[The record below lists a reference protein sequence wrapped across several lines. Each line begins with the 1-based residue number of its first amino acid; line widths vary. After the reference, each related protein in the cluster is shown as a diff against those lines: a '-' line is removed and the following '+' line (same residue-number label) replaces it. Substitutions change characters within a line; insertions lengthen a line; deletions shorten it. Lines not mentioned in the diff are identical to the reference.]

1 MKLYS
6 SKFAPNP
13 RKVLI
18 YLKEKNISDI
28 EIIDLDLGK
37 LEHKTPEYR
46 AIAPNSRVPAL
57 QLDDGTV
64 ILETTAMCRYLE
76 CLYPEPNMFGESPIE
91 IASIEMWYSRVSFE
105 LMVPLMHGFR
115 HTHPHMSAMENQN
128 EEYGLA
134 QRKLGIKELENYDT
148 IIQSREF
155 IAGDRFTYADLQMVT
170 SLQFLVRLNKLNI
183 EDYGN
188 LNEYIIQVKP
198 SKFFDINYC
207 LLINSNILRVC
218 SPPF

>member
-18 YLKEKNISDI
+18 YLKEKKISDI

-170 SLQFLVRLNKLNI
+170 SLQFLVQLNKLSI

-188 LNEYIIQVKP
+188 LNEYIIQVSSRP
-198 SKFFDINYC
+198 SF
-207 LLINSNILRVC
+207 LI
-218 SPPF
+218 

>member
-28 EIIDLDLGK
+28 EIIDIDLGK
-37 LEHKTPEYR
+37 LEHKTPEYK
-46 AIAPNSRVPAL
+46 AIAPNSRVPSL

-105 LMVPLMHGFR
+105 LMMPLMHGFR

-134 QRKLGIKELENYDT
+134 QRKLGIKELKNYDA

-170 SLQFLVRLNKLNI
+170 SLQFLVRLNKLDI

-188 LNEYIIQVKP
+188 LNEYIIQVSSRP
-198 SKFFDINYC
+198 SF
-207 LLINSNILRVC
+207 LI
-218 SPPF
+218 

>member
-105 LMVPLMHGFR
+105 LMMPLMHGFR

-128 EEYGLA
+128 EEYGLT
-134 QRKLGIKELENYDT
+134 QRKLGIKELKNYDA

-170 SLQFLVRLNKLNI
+170 SLQFLVRLNKLDI

-188 LNEYIIQVKP
+188 LNEYIIQVSSRP
-198 SKFFDINYC
+198 SF
-207 LLINSNILRVC
+207 LI
-218 SPPF
+218 

>member
-134 QRKLGIKELENYDT
+134 QRKLAIKELANYDT

-188 LNEYIIQVKP
+188 LNEYIIQVSSRP
-198 SKFFDINYC
+198 SF
-207 LLINSNILRVC
+207 LI
-218 SPPF
+218 

>member
-1 MKLYS
+1 MKIYS

-18 YLKEKNISDI
+18 YLKEKGITDI
-28 EIIDLDLGK
+28 EIIDLDLAK
-37 LEHKTPEYR
+37 LEHKTPEYK

-76 CLYPEPNMFGESPIE
+76 CLYPDPNMFGESPME

-105 LMVPLMHGFR
+105 LMMPLMHGFR
-115 HTHPHMSAMENQN
+115 HTHPHMSAMEEQN
-128 EEYGLA
+128 EAYGLA
-134 QRKLGIKELENYDT
+134 QRKLGVKQLKNYDK
-148 IIQSREF
+148 IMESREF
-155 IAGDRFTYADLQMVT
+155 IAGDRLTYADLQMVT

-183 EDYGN
+183 EDYKN
-188 LNEYIIQVKP
+188 LNDYILEVSSRP
-198 SKFFDINYC
+198 SF
-207 LLINSNILRVC
+207 LI
-218 SPPF
+218 

>member
-105 LMVPLMHGFR
+105 LMMPLMHGFR
-115 HTHPHMSAMENQN
+115 HTHPNMSAMENQN

-134 QRKLGIKELENYDT
+134 QRKLAIKELAHYDT

-188 LNEYIIQVKP
+188 LNEYIIQVSSRP
-198 SKFFDINYC
+198 SF
-207 LLINSNILRVC
+207 LI
-218 SPPF
+218 

>member
-1 MKLYS
+1 
-6 SKFAPNP
+6 
-13 RKVLI
+13 
-18 YLKEKNISDI
+18 
-28 EIIDLDLGK
+28 
-37 LEHKTPEYR
+37 
-46 AIAPNSRVPAL
+46 
-57 QLDDGTV
+57 
-64 ILETTAMCRYLE
+64 
-76 CLYPEPNMFGESPIE
+76 MFGESPIE

-105 LMVPLMHGFR
+105 LMMPLMHGFR

-188 LNEYIIQVKP
+188 LNEYIIQVSSRP
-198 SKFFDINYC
+198 SF
-207 LLINSNILRVC
+207 LI
-218 SPPF
+218 

>member
-1 MKLYS
+1 MRVYS

-18 YLKEKNISDI
+18 YLKEKGISDI
-28 EIIDLDLGK
+28 EIINLDLAK
-37 LEHKTPEYR
+37 LEHKTPEYK

-76 CLYPEPNMFGESPIE
+76 CLYPEPNMFGESPME

-105 LMVPLMHGFR
+105 LMMPLMHGFR
-115 HTHPHMSAMENQN
+115 HTHPHMSEMENQN
-128 EEYGLA
+128 QEFGLA
-134 QRKLGIKELENYDT
+134 QRKLAVKELKNYDK
-148 IIQSREF
+148 IIESREF

-170 SLQFLVRLNKLNI
+170 SLQFLVRLNTLDI

-188 LNEYIIQVKP
+188 LNDYIIQVSSRP
-198 SKFFDINYC
+198 SF
-207 LLINSNILRVC
+207 LI
-218 SPPF
+218 

>member
-6 SKFAPNP
+6 SVFAPSP

-18 YLKEKNISDI
+18 FLKEKNILDVEVI
-28 EIIDLDLGK
+28 NLDLAK
-37 LEHKTPEYR
+37 LEHKTAEYK
-46 AIAPNSRVPAL
+46 AIAPNSKIPAL
-57 QLDDGTV
+57 MLDDGTI
-64 ILETTAMCRYLE
+64 ILETTAICRYLE

-91 IASIEMWYSRVSFE
+91 IASIEMWYSRLSFE
-105 LMVPLMHGFR
+105 LMMPLMHGFR

-188 LNEYIIQVKP
+188 LNEYIIQVSSRP
-198 SKFFDINYC
+198 SF
-207 LLINSNILRVC
+207 LI
-218 SPPF
+218 